1 MKEEFDN
8 CELGWGFPKGK
19 KNNPRES
26 TLSCAQREV
35 YEETGLLPNMYSV
48 MQNFEYLISY
58 KHAQMN
64 YVAFYFSGIMKV
76 EKELISTSW
85 EIKNA
90 KWVPIKKILRSFA
103 IRDIKENKNINYL
116 SAKEVFKIKLEQEI
130 GIMESGFSLL
140 PGVPNI
146 ISKARDSLKKPFFD
160 LHLLNK
166 PPAIINLSYKPPII
180 NIL

>member
-19 KNNPRES
+19 KNNPREF

-35 YEETGLLPNMYSV
+35 YEETRLLPNMYSV

-90 KWVPIKKILRSFA
+90 KWVPIKKN
-103 IRDIKENKNINYL
+103 IKI
-116 SAKEVFKIKLEQEI
+116 FCH
-130 GIMESGFSLL
+130 
-140 PGVPNI
+140 P
-146 ISKARDSLKKPFFD
+146 R
-160 LHLLNK
+160 
-166 PPAIINLSYKPPII
+166 YKRK
-180 NIL
+180 